1 MILKILTI
9 TLCLAIFFTWAW
21 AHYYVSSASTIDLKN
36 NKKWIGQLPSILS
49 TLGVLGT
56 FTGITIGLI
65 GFDPKHIDTSI
76 TELLDGLKMAF
87 FTSLVGMICS
97 LILSRLVS
105 RRYDELVD
113 NDLSKDA
120 TAIIAAI
127 TELKKNNDKN
137 IRELI
142 LANEKS
148 HENTVQALHSG
159 SLKEYVEQL
168 ADDIESTKESI
179 QTIQNILAD
188 NNENNVNQQLTELSR
203 ISAEL
208 LTASIVITKVG
219 NDMDEIKEV
228 LEVIKKKD

>member
-1 MILKILTI
+1 MTQNI
-9 TLCLAIFFTWAW
+9 
-21 AHYYVSSASTIDLKN
+21 
-36 NKKWIGQLPSILS
+36 
-49 TLGVLGT
+49 
-56 FTGITIGLI
+56 
-65 GFDPKHIDTSI
+65 
-76 TELLDGLKMAF
+76 
-87 FTSLVGMICS
+87 

-127 TELKKNNDKN
+127 TELKENNDKN

-159 SLKEYVEQL
+159 SLKEYIEQI
-168 ADDIESTKESI
+168 ADDLERTKESI
-179 QTIQNILAD
+179 GMVQNILAEEY
-188 NNENNVNQQLTELSR
+188 NGNQQLAELSR
-203 ISAEL
+203 ISVEL
-208 LTASIVITKVG
+208 LTASVVIAKLG

>member
-1 MILKILTI
+1 
-9 TLCLAIFFTWAW
+9 
-21 AHYYVSSASTIDLKN
+21 
-36 NKKWIGQLPSILS
+36 
-49 TLGVLGT
+49 
-56 FTGITIGLI
+56 
-65 GFDPKHIDTSI
+65 
-76 TELLDGLKMAF
+76 
-87 FTSLVGMICS
+87 MICS

-127 TELKKNNDKN
+127 NELRKNNDKN

-148 HENTVQALHSG
+148 HEDTVQALNSS
-159 SLKEYVEQL
+159 SLKEYVEQI
-168 ADDIESTKESI
+168 ADDIESAKESI
-179 QTIQNILAD
+179 QTVQNILAD
-188 NNENNVNQQLTELSR
+188 NNENNVTQQLAELSR

>member
-1 MILKILTI
+1 MILTI

-21 AHYYVSSASTIDLKN
+21 AHYYVSNASTIDLKN

-65 GFDPKHIDTSI
+65 GFDPEHIDTSI
-76 TELLDGLKMAF
+76 PVLLKGLKLAF

-105 RRYDELVD
+105 RKYDELVD
-113 NDLSKDA
+113 SDLSKD
-120 TAIIAAI
+120 TVAIIEAI
-127 TELKKNNDKN
+127 TELKKSNDKN
-137 IRELI
+137 IKELI
-142 LANEKS
+142 LANETS
-148 HENTVQALHSG
+148 HEKTVEALHSG
-159 SLKEYVEQL
+159 SLKEYIEQI
-168 ADDIESTKESI
+168 ADDLERTKESI
-179 QTIQNILAD
+179 GMVQNILAEEY
-188 NNENNVNQQLTELSR
+188 NGNQQLAELSR

-208 LTASIVITKVG
+208 LTASVVIAKVG